1 MEVQYG
7 IISVEKRFYLKPNV
21 FFYLILNK
29 D

>member
-7 IISVEKRFYLKPNV
+7 IISVEIRFYLKPNA

-29 D
+29 N